1 MRRAAIAPFRLV
13 VDGTLCDGHG
23 ICALACP
30 ERIGLDCW
38 GYAVV
43 DRSRVEDARTAARA
57 RRAVAACPA
66 RALSCLEVALVSEGR
81 QNAPLD
87 AGARGLAHGPS

>member
-1 MRRAAIAPFRLV
+1 MRQSPVAPFRLV

-23 ICALACP
+23 ICALRCP
-30 ERIGLDCW
+30 ERIGLDEW

-43 DRSRVEDARTAARA
+43 DGRAVEGGRTAARA

-66 RALSCLEVALVSEGR
+66 RALSCVAATTAPGEGR
-81 QNAPLD
+81 D
-87 AGARGLAHGPS
+87 TRGSRARQD